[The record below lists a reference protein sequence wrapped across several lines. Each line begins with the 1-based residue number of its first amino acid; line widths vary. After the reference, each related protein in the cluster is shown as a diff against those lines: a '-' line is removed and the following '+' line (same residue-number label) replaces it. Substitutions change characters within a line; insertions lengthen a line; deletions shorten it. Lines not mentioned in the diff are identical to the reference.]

1 MLDDCLDI
9 SECNTD
15 SVIDNSFIVAKME
28 TKKLELNSE
37 KCHKIHIGK
46 CIENLCPRLKTHAEE
61 MTQVDWERYLGDL
74 LSKDGKN
81 MINIKA
87 RGRKLLGVIS
97 GIMNILREVSLGQ
110 FYFEIAM
117 LLREAMFL
125 SVLLFNGETWLNIT
139 QAEMQELESLDKTL
153 LRRIVSAPIS
163 SPVCSLYAELRCSPV
178 RFLIQAKRIKFLH
191 YILTRKEEDLVSKVF
206 WVQKDNPCQKRLLL
220 YSCQRLGSFW
230 H

>member
-1 MLDDCLDI
+1 
-9 SECNTD
+9 
-15 SVIDNSFIVAKME
+15 
-28 TKKLELNSE
+28 
-37 KCHKIHIGK
+37 
-46 CIENLCPRLKTHAEE
+46 
-61 MTQVDWERYLGDL
+61 
-74 LSKDGKN
+74 
-81 MINIKA
+81 
-87 RGRKLLGVIS
+87 
-97 GIMNILREVSLGQ
+97 MNILREVSLGQ

-163 SPVCSLYAELRCSPV
+163 SPVCSLYAELGCSPV

-206 WVQKDNPCQKRLLL
+206 WVQKDHPVKNDF
-220 YSCQRLGSFW
+220 YSTVAKDLEAFGIEMTFQEIKEYKIEDFKSFVSDRMNQTALEYLNSLKENLSKVKDINYSELKIQE
-230 H
+230 